1 MVGVSIFSQP
11 RRLIVHLVNHQRD
24 SLFASDAYAPIDKV
38 ALRVAVPGGCQVQ
51 QVRRLWEDRNLPFHL
66 QDNAVAIDVGRLD
79 EYEAVAVE
87 W

>member
-1 MVGVSIFSQP
+1 MGVSIFSQQH
-11 RRLIVHLVNHQRD
+11 RLIVHLVNHQRD

-38 ALRVAVPGGCQVQ
+38 SLRVAVPSGCRVQ
-51 QVRRLWEDRNLPFHL
+51 QVRRLWDNRAVPFHL
-66 QDNAVAIDVGRLD
+66 LDSTAAIEVGRLD